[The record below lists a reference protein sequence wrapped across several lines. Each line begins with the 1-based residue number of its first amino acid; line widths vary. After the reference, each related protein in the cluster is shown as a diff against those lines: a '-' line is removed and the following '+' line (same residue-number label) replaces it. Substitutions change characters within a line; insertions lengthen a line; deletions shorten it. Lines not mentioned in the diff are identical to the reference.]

1 MAEILQ
7 PISLG
12 CLIALDEL
20 LADPLASA
28 LVSEVGTV
36 GLQKI
41 IELFDKKRVV
51 LFTMSLQCG
60 NIYLLYPVFVDSA
73 EDSVDVGFVNEA
85 LDHSK
90 LLVGQDLL
98 VDRLPY
104 FLKFFI
110 AFCAEVDAFEV
121 EIY

>member
-60 NIYLLYPVFVDSA
+60 NIYLLYPVFIDGT
-73 EDSVDVGFVNEA
+73 EYIVDVGFVNEA

-90 LLVGQDLL
+90 LLVGQYLL
-98 VDRLPY
+98 VDRLPD
-104 FLKFFI
+104 FLKFVI

-121 EIY
+121 EVY